1 MTASPRSLTS
11 RARGLYFGWYIV
23 GSGATSNFLVSGM
36 AIWSFGVFIE
46 PIREETGWTTAAVAA
61 GFSIRALEQGVF
73 GPFAGAFI
81 DRFGPRIMA
90 RAGLVVL
97 AIGLVLLSQARSLPM
112 YYGASIVLAI
122 GQSSSTFMPYSALI
136 VRWFQVK
143 RGRAMGFLNSGNGSG
158 FALVP
163 LIAVLITVFGWRGTL
178 IVSAGLIL
186 VIALPLTF
194 TMRND
199 PSVMGLE
206 PDGEPLQARRA
217 GFTPFAM
224 TGESVGQALRT
235 PAFYLLALAQ
245 CANVATVQGWVVYQF
260 PHLREQGLGV
270 GYATSVGVGYAF
282 TQVIFRPA
290 SGVLG
295 DRIGRRR
302 LLMAAFALQAVGIV
316 VLASVSSGRLW
327 LLVPYYATFAF
338 GQAAWVVLHTAIVAD
353 FFGPRR
359 FATINA
365 LVNAVAMPVAV
376 ISPIIA
382 GIVFDRTGSF
392 VPVFTTYGLLS
403 AVAAFAILLIRRRP
417 HENPAEAEPAAAP
430 LVAATIGATMGATT
444 HGGMHHVGTRQA

>member
-81 DRFGPRIMA
+81 DRFGSRLMA
-90 RAGLVVL
+90 RGGLIVL

-163 LIAVLITVFGWRGTL
+163 LVAILIAVFGWRGTL

-186 VIALPLTF
+186 AIALPLTF

-206 PDGEPLQARRA
+206 PDGEPIRQRRA
-217 GFTPFAM
+217 GVTPFAM
-224 TGESVGQALRT
+224 TGDSVGQALRA

-245 CANVATVQGWVVYQF
+245 CANVATVQAWVVYQF

-282 TQVIFRPA
+282 SQVIFRPT
-290 SGVLG
+290 SGLLG
-295 DRIGRRR
+295 DRVGRRR
-302 LLMAAFALQAVGIV
+302 LLIVAFALQAVGIL
-316 VLASVSSGRLW
+316 VLASVSSSRLW
-327 LLVPYYATFAF
+327 LLAPYYATFAF

-365 LVNAVAMPVAV
+365 LVNATAMPVAV
-376 ISPIIA
+376 ISPIVA
-382 GIVFDRTGSF
+382 GIVFDRVGSY
-392 VPVFTTYGLLS
+392 VPVFMTCGLLS
-403 AVAAFAILLIRRRP
+403 AVAAIAILLIRRRP
-417 HENPAEAEPAAAP
+417 YEAPDESEPPATA
-430 LVAATIGATMGATT
+430 LVAPTVGPTT
-444 HGGMHHVGTRQA
+444 HGGMHHVGRPAV

>member
-1 MTASPRSLTS
+1 MTASPRSPTS

-46 PIREETGWTTAAVAA
+46 PIREETGWTTAAIAA

-81 DRFGPRIMA
+81 DRFGSRLMA
-90 RAGLVVL
+90 RGGLVVL
-97 AIGLVLLSQARSLPM
+97 ALGLVLLSQAHSLPM

-163 LIAVLITVFGWRGTL
+163 LIAVLITIFGWRGTL

-186 VIALPLTF
+186 AIALPLTF

-206 PDGEPLQARRA
+206 PDGEPIRQRRA
-217 GFTPFAM
+217 GVTPFAL
-224 TGESVGQALRT
+224 TGDSVGQALRA

-245 CANVATVQGWVVYQF
+245 CANVATVQAWVVYQF

-282 TQVIFRPA
+282 SQVIFRPT
-290 SGVLG
+290 SGLLG

-302 LLMAAFALQAVGIV
+302 LLIVAFALQAVGIL
-316 VLASVSSGRLW
+316 VLASVSSSRLW
-327 LLVPYYATFAF
+327 LLAPYYATFAF

-365 LVNAVAMPVAV
+365 LVNATAMPVAV

-382 GIVFDRTGSF
+382 GIVFDRVGSY
-392 VPVFTTYGLLS
+392 VPVFMTCGLLS
-403 AVAAFAILLIRRRP
+403 AVAAIAILLIKRQP
-417 HENPAEAEPAAAP
+417 YEAPDEFGPAATA
-430 LVAATIGATMGATT
+430 LVTPTVGATT
-444 HGGMHHVGTRQA
+444 HGGMHHVGRPAV